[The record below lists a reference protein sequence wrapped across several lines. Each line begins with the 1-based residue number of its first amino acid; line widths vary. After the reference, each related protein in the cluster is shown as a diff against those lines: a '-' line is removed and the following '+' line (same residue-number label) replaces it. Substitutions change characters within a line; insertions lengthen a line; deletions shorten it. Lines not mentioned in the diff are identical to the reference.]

1 MLSELRSLHREIQ
14 SLLDEMDDLTSQSEP
29 PLARLPVVR
38 LALTRASRR
47 RHKLLDGIYDQ
58 LIGSGSPRDRV
69 ALHTLRAEGRTALIA
84 SMEHIGRW
92 SLPAVA
98 ANWND
103 YRSASATVRSAMRS
117 RIKQEVAIV
126 YPALVHSG
134 GQNAVAKEL
143 QRATVVTQ
151 SHVSATSRVCAI
163 PRAAVRRENGSVTRG

>member
-1 MLSELRSLHREIQ
+1 MISELRSLHREIQ
-14 SLLDEMDDLTSQSEP
+14 SLLDEMDDLTSRSEP
-29 PLARLPVVR
+29 PMARLPVVR
-38 LALTRASRR
+38 LALTRTSRR

-69 ALHTLRAEGRTALIA
+69 TLHALRAEGRAALIA

-103 YRSASATVRSAMRS
+103 YRSASASVRCAMRA

-126 YPALVHSG
+126 YPALIHSG

-143 QRATVVTQ
+143 QRPTVVTQ
-151 SHVSATSRVCAI
+151 PHVSITLTGCVI
-163 PRAAVRRENGSVTRG
+163 PRAAGAA